1 MTDDRDE
8 SEEWEDAVTEERAT
22 NREYKEV
29 DISSQF
35 SHFIN
40 CFLIV
45 ICLTHIQHGISWNSK
60 ISSSYMYTNR
70 FCIQNFIQIRT
81 VF

>member
-29 DISSQF
+29 E
-35 SHFIN
+35 
-40 CFLIV
+40 
-45 ICLTHIQHGISWNSK
+45 
-60 ISSSYMYTNR
+60 
-70 FCIQNFIQIRT
+70 
-81 VF
+81 